1 MKKKLFISVVAVA
14 LVACFAIGGTLAWL
28 TDTTDPV
35 TNTFTVGDIDITLTE
50 SEDLNL
56 KMVPGHT
63 IFKDPKVSVDAG
75 SEDCYLFVKV
85 EESENFDD
93 FMTYETAAD
102 WTKLE
107 NETGVYYRVVKNS
120 DTPREFY
127 VLADNQV
134 TVKGEVT
141 KEMLNDLTEG
151 TYPTLTFT
159 AYAVQYM
166 KDDKTNFEPAEA
178 WAQVKPATP

>member
-28 TDTTDPV
+28 TDKTDPKV
-35 TNTFTVGDIDITLTE
+35 NTFTVGDIDIDLTE
-50 SEDLNL
+50 TTSNY
-56 KMVPGHT
+56 KMIPGYT
-63 IFKDPKVSVDAG
+63 IAKDPKVSVTAD

-85 EESENFDD
+85 EESANFDS
-93 FMTYETAAD
+93 FMTYVMATGWE
-102 WTKLE
+102 KLDGE
-107 NETGVYYRVVKNS
+107 DGVYYRVVNS

-141 KEMLNDLTEG
+141 KEMLNALTEEA
-151 TYPTLTFT
+151 YPTLTFT

-166 KDDKTNFEPAEA
+166 KDNDTPFTAAEA